1 MASLNESPILE
12 RYLNGCHAIFTIIDG
27 KKAKAPRRGIR
38 AKVCQTVTVF
48 AYKEGNL
55 QFAKGTCIRIENKY
69 HRVVVRMSR
78 MRISVRRVRD
88 ERTEK
93 AM

>member
-1 MASLNESPILE
+1 M
-12 RYLNGCHAIFTIIDG
+12 CG
-27 KKAKAPRRGIR
+27 KKKTKAPRRGIR
-38 AKVCQTVTVF
+38 ANVCQTVTVF
-48 AYKEGNL
+48 SHKEGNL
-55 QFAKGTCIRIENKY
+55 QFAKGTCMRIENKY

>member
-1 MASLNESPILE
+1 MS
-12 RYLNGCHAIFTIIDG
+12 G
-27 KKAKAPRRGIR
+27 KRAKSPRRGIR
-38 AKVCQTVTVF
+38 ANVCQTVTVF

>member
-1 MASLNESPILE
+1 M
-12 RYLNGCHAIFTIIDG
+12 CG
-27 KKAKAPRRGIR
+27 KKKTKAPRRGIR

-55 QFAKGTCIRIENKY
+55 QFAKGACMKIENKY
-69 HRVVVRMSR
+69 HRVVVRISR